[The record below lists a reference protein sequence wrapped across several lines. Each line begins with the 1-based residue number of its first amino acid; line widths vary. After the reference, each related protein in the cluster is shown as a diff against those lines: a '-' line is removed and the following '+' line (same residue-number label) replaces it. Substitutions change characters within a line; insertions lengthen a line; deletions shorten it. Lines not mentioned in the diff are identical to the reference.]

1 MTMSKNSFMNITHP
15 KSVYKGEMFLHTI
28 FESSNYL
35 PQQMWL
41 YIYYSLIST
50 ISTTFIL
57 KNKFKKSF
65 IILFSLLILYISLF
79 PQHFDN
85 TPAWATQGSILS
97 LIIGNLIFY
106 KDRIHIKL
114 ITSIISI
121 LLIFITDYL
130 GYYIVVVLFNNKE
143 NYLKE
148 PYVYLISSVIIIFFN
163 SLFILLWNKL
173 YRKNVDNFFKNNI
186 VFFIL
191 LITIEIMFISF
202 WLIDHESIWQYLP
215 YDFKNTNRSF
225 IYLYIFMFIVLD
237 CIIFYFTKSSS
248 LYAKIK
254 TKNEMLEYQ
263 NELQGEYYE
272 KMLENYDKTAKLRHD
287 INNLVQVI
295 NVQLSY
301 NTVESRKKAKEI
313 IIGISDIMESTKK
326 RKFCN
331 NRIVNTVLFDKM
343 SVAEK
348 ESIKIIDNIILEENI
363 NITDFDICR
372 IFINLLDNSINALKN
387 YKGNDKIIYI
397 SCREDNNCIYIKCEN
412 KFLKSIK
419 KSKQNS
425 ELHGFGLRI
434 IKVIA
439 EKYHGDLIIETQNY
453 TFSALVVLKTL

>member
-1 MTMSKNSFMNITHP
+1 
-15 KSVYKGEMFLHTI
+15 MFLHTI

-148 PYVYLISSVIIIFFN
+148 PYVYLISSVIVIFFN

-202 WLIDHESIWQYLP
+202 
-215 YDFKNTNRSF
+215 
-225 IYLYIFMFIVLD
+225 
-237 CIIFYFTKSSS
+237 
-248 LYAKIK
+248 
-254 TKNEMLEYQ
+254 
-263 NELQGEYYE
+263 
-272 KMLENYDKTAKLRHD
+272 
-287 INNLVQVI
+287 
-295 NVQLSY
+295 
-301 NTVESRKKAKEI
+301 
-313 IIGISDIMESTKK
+313 
-326 RKFCN
+326 
-331 NRIVNTVLFDKM
+331 
-343 SVAEK
+343 
-348 ESIKIIDNIILEENI
+348 
-363 NITDFDICR
+363 
-372 IFINLLDNSINALKN
+372 
-387 YKGNDKIIYI
+387 
-397 SCREDNNCIYIKCEN
+397 
-412 KFLKSIK
+412 
-419 KSKQNS
+419 
-425 ELHGFGLRI
+425 
-434 IKVIA
+434 
-439 EKYHGDLIIETQNY
+439 
-453 TFSALVVLKTL
+453 